1 MFDTWNLALQNN
13 QTIDWITFDANLN
26 VVEEMWVYQTQEFP
40 QEPEGDTIEV
50 ILTYYPNVID
60 RFLYSFKVF
69 AIHSKWKQIKV
80 ENVYLFLQVQR
91 FTLLFVTQ
99 MDADVVIVG
108 GGLSGLSAA
117 RKLQSKGKKVI
128 ILEAQ
133 GRVGGRTQTH
143 QLENG

>member
-1 MFDTWNLALQNN
+1 
-13 QTIDWITFDANLN
+13 
-26 VVEEMWVYQTQEFP
+26 
-40 QEPEGDTIEV
+40 
-50 ILTYYPNVID
+50 
-60 RFLYSFKVF
+60 
-69 AIHSKWKQIKV
+69 
-80 ENVYLFLQVQR
+80 
-91 FTLLFVTQ
+91 